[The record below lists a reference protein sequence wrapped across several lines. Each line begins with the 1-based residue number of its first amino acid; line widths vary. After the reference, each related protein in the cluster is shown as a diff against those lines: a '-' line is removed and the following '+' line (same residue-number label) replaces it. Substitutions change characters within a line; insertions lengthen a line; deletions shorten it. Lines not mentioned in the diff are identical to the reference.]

1 MALQSLFI
9 RGWKQLIANVLIIQ
23 QNKHMKYDYL
33 IVGSG
38 LYGAMF
44 AYKAKQAGRN
54 RVIVNELNLTTAST

>member
-9 RGWKQLIANVLIIQ
+9 RGRKQLIANVLIIQ

-38 LYGAMF
+38 LYELCLLI
-44 AYKAKQAGRN
+44 KQN
-54 RVIVNELNLTTAST
+54 KQEKSV